1 MSDSSSAE
9 KSIRQWESTKVR
21 TLIALAA
28 PLVPFGLFVLVPA
41 VWSLPKPKSNAISH

>member
-1 MSDSSSAE
+1 
-9 KSIRQWESTKVR
+9 VR

-41 VWSLPKPKSNAISH
+41 VWILPDTRIERAISH